1 MQVNPLHTLR
11 MTLDGVRDYD
21 IAIGADLLKNA
32 GQIIAERF
40 GIKNIFIVHDAQVQ
54 THLHTLQTSLE
65 ASGHSI
71 QNIELTE
78 GEAAKSWGA
87 LERTVTAILN
97 AKPDRHTLILA
108 LGGGVVGD
116 HTGFAAA
123 ISLRGLDYIQVPTT
137 LLAQVDS
144 SVGGKTGIN
153 TSHGK
158 NLVGAFYQPRL
169 VLIDTETLTTL
180 PHRHMLAG
188 YAEIVKYAFIRDTA
202 FFEWLEANGAD
213 VIARA
218 PDALTHAIA
227 TSCQVKADIVG
238 TDEREAAARA
248 LLNFGHTFGHALEA
262 ACQYDRRLLHGEA
275 VSVGMAL
282 AFATSAHM
290 GLCPEADATKAIAHM
305 ARMDL
310 PTRISDIQDF
320 PALTAEHIIDLMG
333 SDKKASGGRLT
344 FILSRGIGQAFITQ
358 DVDMNIIHTIISRSL
373 RGAC

>member
-1 MQVNPLHTLR
+1 
-11 MTLDGVRDYD
+11 
-21 IAIGADLLKNA
+21 
-32 GQIIAERF
+32 
-40 GIKNIFIVHDAQVQ
+40 
-54 THLHTLQTSLE
+54 
-65 ASGHSI
+65 
-71 QNIELTE
+71 
-78 GEAAKSWGA
+78 
-87 LERTVTAILN
+87 
-97 AKPDRHTLILA
+97 
-108 LGGGVVGD
+108 VGD

-123 ISLRGLDYIQVPTT
+123 ITLRGLDYIQVPTT

-180 PHRHMLAG
+180 PERHMLAG

-227 TSCQVKADIVG
+227 TSCQAKADIVG

-320 PALTAEHIIDLMG
+320 PALTAEQIIDLMG

-358 DVDMNIIHTIISRSL
+358 DVDMNIMHTIISRSL